1 MGSDNWAVGHEDLV
15 GGPTH
20 VPWAGGENKRGG
32 KGGYGRLR
40 KTGLIHNCWLQH
52 CSLSG
57 DSRGWKADFKLF
69 NQRVQW
75 RPLPSATDHPLT
87 LSLFDTASNSFSP
100 PSFMQS
106 TTTSTFTGLCSYRPP
121 FGSYWDPSGRSS
133 RPLSTNSFSNERSPL
148 FSSSEP
154 FS

>member
-57 DSRGWKADFKLF
+57 DSRGWKADFKLL

-75 RPLPSATDHPLT
+75 RPLPSATDHAGHPCRAYQAGCHNY
-87 LSLFDTASNSFSP
+87 SLWLP
-100 PSFMQS
+100 
-106 TTTSTFTGLCSYRPP
+106 TTVLCPGHTP
-121 FGSYWDPSGRSS
+121 TQLQIP
-133 RPLSTNSFSNERSPL
+133 SPL
-148 FSSSEP
+148 PSL
-154 FS
+154 